1 MNWQVRQSERW
12 VVLGPNGSGKTTL
25 LRVLSLYQPASTG
38 TVQVLGHTWG
48 KSDIGAVRTRV
59 GFSSAS
65 IQERFPLD
73 VTATEVVLTGKH
85 ASLAP
90 WWHTYRVADFDRA
103 GALLVRM
110 GCGELRNQ
118 DFSLLSSGEKQ
129 RVLLA
134 RSLMSSPDL
143 LLLDEPAAGLDLGGR
158 EDLVRYLAALAQ
170 DPASPPCVL
179 VTHHVEEIPPGF
191 THGLILSDGRVIAKG
206 RLDDVI
212 TSDIMG
218 LAFGCAVQVER
229 RSGRFLCWSA
239 DR

>member
-1 MNWQVRQSERW
+1 M
-12 VVLGPNGSGKTTL
+12 LGPNGSGKTTL
-25 LRVLSLYQPASTG
+25 LRVLSLYQPPSTG

-48 KSDIGAVRTRV
+48 TSDIRLVRTRV

-65 IQERFPLD
+65 IQERFPPH

-85 ASLAP
+85 AALAP
-90 WWHTYRVADFDRA
+90 WWHTYSTADFDHA
-103 GALLVRM
+103 HALLARM
-110 GCGELRNQ
+110 GCRELINQ
-118 DFSLLSSGEKQ
+118 DFSLLSSGERQ

-143 LLLDEPAAGLDLGGR
+143 LLLDEPAAGLDLRGR
-158 EDLVRYLAALAQ
+158 EDLVRYLAILAK

-191 THGLILSDGRVIAKG
+191 THGLVLSNGRVVADG
-206 RLDDVI
+206 LLDDVV
-212 TSDIMG
+212 TSDVMG

-229 RSGRFLCWSA
+229 RSGRFVCWSA
-239 DR
+239 DG